1 MNGPHDDSGN
11 IAGRLA
17 RFRRIGRDRGRASGQ
32 GLQDHPGGGRCVV
45 SHRARQH
52 HRAARRQ
59 WRRQDHDHC
68 DDHGAGAADVGAR
81 AGAGRIDARAKRR
94 GAGPDEFRKP
104 VCRHADAAHGAAKS
118 HRVRQALRGQESA
131 RAHRGARRRPRL
143 ERIPRSSQ
151 WKTVVRAE
159 DAGGACKSADQP
171 ARTAAARRADRIARS
186 RHRRLDQAAPDRL
199 PQGQQRDH
207 PAGVAQHAGGRA
219 AVRPRHHHEARPHR
233 GRRQPR
239 QDHAALQPRVAG
251 GSVSRRRARPRPG
264 ERVVSSLSTFDSHRG
279 IAPHRIGAMIL
290 RYWYL
295 LISSWP
301 RLLELVYWPALQI
314 VTWGFLQTYIA
325 ENAGFF
331 ARAGGTFIG
340 AIILWDILFRGQL
353 GFSISFLEEMWARNL
368 GNLMM
373 SPLKPIEFL
382 ISLMIMSLIRLA
394 IGVIPMTLLA
404 MFFFHFNFYS
414 LGLPLIAFFCNLI
427 FTSWS
432 LGIFVS
438 GLVIRNGLGA
448 ESIVWTLMFGILPL
462 ACVYYPVSV
471 LPAWLQVVAWA
482 LPPTYVFEGMRAL
495 LIDHVFRADLM
506 VGARS
511 INAVLFIVSFAIF
524 LGLLNSARRAG
535 SLLQSGE

>member
-1 MNGPHDDSGN
+1 M
-11 IAGRLA
+11 
-17 RFRRIGRDRGRASGQ
+17 
-32 GLQDHPGGGRCVV
+32 
-45 SHRARQH
+45 
-52 HRAARRQ
+52 
-59 WRRQDHDHC
+59 
-68 DDHGAGAADVGAR
+68 
-81 AGAGRIDARAKRR
+81 
-94 GAGPDEFRKP
+94 
-104 VCRHADAAHGAAKS
+104 
-118 HRVRQALRGQESA
+118 
-131 RAHRGARRRPRL
+131 
-143 ERIPRSSQ
+143 
-151 WKTVVRAE
+151 
-159 DAGGACKSADQP
+159 
-171 ARTAAARRADRIARS
+171 
-186 RHRRLDQAAPDRL
+186 
-199 PQGQQRDH
+199 
-207 PAGVAQHAGGRA
+207 
-219 AVRPRHHHEARPHR
+219 
-233 GRRQPR
+233 
-239 QDHAALQPRVAG
+239 
-251 GSVSRRRARPRPG
+251 
-264 ERVVSSLSTFDSHRG
+264 SSLSTFDSHRG

-325 ENAGFF
+325 QNAGFF

-404 MFFFHFNFYS
+404 MFFFDFNFYS

-438 GLVIRNGLGA
+438 GLVLRNGLGA

-471 LPAWLQVVAWA
+471 LPHWLQYVAWA

-506 VGARS
+506 VDALL

-535 SLLQSGE
+535 SLLQGGE

>member
-1 MNGPHDDSGN
+1 M
-11 IAGRLA
+11 
-17 RFRRIGRDRGRASGQ
+17 
-32 GLQDHPGGGRCVV
+32 
-45 SHRARQH
+45 
-52 HRAARRQ
+52 
-59 WRRQDHDHC
+59 
-68 DDHGAGAADVGAR
+68 
-81 AGAGRIDARAKRR
+81 
-94 GAGPDEFRKP
+94 
-104 VCRHADAAHGAAKS
+104 
-118 HRVRQALRGQESA
+118 
-131 RAHRGARRRPRL
+131 
-143 ERIPRSSQ
+143 
-151 WKTVVRAE
+151 
-159 DAGGACKSADQP
+159 
-171 ARTAAARRADRIARS
+171 
-186 RHRRLDQAAPDRL
+186 
-199 PQGQQRDH
+199 
-207 PAGVAQHAGGRA
+207 
-219 AVRPRHHHEARPHR
+219 
-233 GRRQPR
+233 
-239 QDHAALQPRVAG
+239 
-251 GSVSRRRARPRPG
+251 
-264 ERVVSSLSTFDSHRG
+264 SSLGELDIHRG

-314 VTWGFLQTYIA
+314 VTWGFLQAYIA

-471 LPAWLQVVAWA
+471 LPYWLQVVAWA

-495 LIDHVFRADLM
+495 LIEHVFRADLM
-506 VGARS
+506 VDALL
-511 INAVLFIVSFAIF
+511 INAVLFIVSFAGF